1 MNGNET
7 NDPTRDLTEGLSD
20 RQLLL
25 LLLERV
31 TDINE
36 RVARL
41 EKAEEDRKLET
52 RPLWARLDGQMTTV
66 LAQLSTIDTRLS
78 AVEAEQAR
86 MRDEQ
91 RRMRAEISLFREDLH
106 SERRERF
113 YMNERITELER
124 AQQPPQ

>member
-31 TDINE
+31 TGIDE

-52 RPLWARLDGQMTTV
+52 RPLWARLDGQMTMV
-66 LAQLSTIDTRLS
+66 LARLS
-78 AVEAEQAR
+78 AIEEEQAR
-86 MRDEQ
+86 TREEQ
-91 RRMRAEISLFREDLH
+91 RRMRAEIKGFREDLD

-113 YMNERITELER
+113 YIDERITELER

>member
-1 MNGNET
+1 MNNNGTDE
-7 NDPTRDLTEGLSD
+7 PTKDLTEDLSD

-31 TDINE
+31 TDVNE

-41 EKAEEDRKLET
+41 EKAEVDRKLET

-66 LAQLSTIDTRLS
+66 MAQLSSIEARLS

-91 RRMRAEISLFREDLH
+91 RRMRTEIKLFREDLDG
-106 SERRERF
+106 ERRERF
-113 YMNERITELER
+113 YMDERITELER

>member
-1 MNGNET
+1 M
-7 NDPTRDLTEGLSD
+7 TENLSD

-25 LLLERV
+25 LERV
-31 TDINE
+31 TGIDE
-36 RVARL
+36 RVARP

-66 LAQLSTIDTRLS
+66 IAQLSTNEARLSAVETQLS
-78 AVEAEQAR
+78 AVEAEQVR

-91 RRMRAEISLFREDLH
+91 RRMRAEIRGFREDRQGK
-106 SERRERF
+106 RRERF
-113 YMNERITELER
+113 YMDERITELER

>member
-7 NDPTRDLTEGLSD
+7 NDPTGDLTEGLSD

-31 TDINE
+31 TGINE

-52 RPLWARLDGQMTTV
+52 RPLWARLDGQMTMV
-66 LAQLSTIDTRLS
+66 LARLS
-78 AVEAEQAR
+78 AIEEEQAR
-86 MRDEQ
+86 TREEQ
-91 RRMRAEISLFREDLH
+91 RRMRAEIKGFREDLD

-113 YMNERITELER
+113 YMDERITELER